1 MRNTLLALDAQIR
14 DEKVSHYSR
23 TQRGG
28 RHSRGC
34 GDGEPADRRGSVPRF
49 PCGRRG
55 GDHPSVRST
64 WGDVAG
70 PALPRF
76 DLAPGGGCR
85 AAEVALDAGALLPHR
100 FTLACAPVSRGH
112 RRSALCCPVP
122 TGRPALALASTLA
135 LRSPDLPR
143 RGQATPRSPGRLTV
157 PTSLARPPPSATPPH
172 RRRRAR
178 NHRTC
183 DIASSDCR
191 RKLAGCG
198 IGGPTPSTC
207 DIPSSERR
215 RKLAGCGIGGP
226 TPSNLRH
233 RVVVVTTEA
242 RR

>member
-100 FTLACAPVSRGH
+100 FPLACAPVSRGH

-122 TGRPALALASTLA
+122 KGRPALAPASTLA
-135 LRSPDLPR
+135 LRK
-143 RGQATPRSPGRLTV
+143 RG
-157 PTSLARPPPSATPPH
+157 
-172 RRRRAR
+172 RAP
-178 NHRTC
+178 
-183 DIASSDCR
+183 CR
-191 RKLAGCG
+191 E
-198 IGGPTPSTC
+198 STWQY
-207 DIPSSERR
+207 E
-215 RKLAGCGIGGP
+215 K
-226 TPSNLRH
+226 
-233 RVVVVTTEA
+233 
-242 RR
+242 